1 MHAARLGVVGASAGA
16 PGKQRLFSVPMAQ
29 TDRESLT
36 KRNEIW
42 GRIEPS
48 VTVRRAWVK
57 RHRTGGVA
65 NAVAKGGRVAACVIA

>member
-16 PGKQRLFSVPMAQ
+16 PGNNDFSRFRWHRQ
-29 TDRESLT
+29 TET